1 MLTLRGKG
9 KSLKNLATVAVP
21 HTKQLSPSPIGAPK
35 TLGPSSV
42 EESELL
48 RQLDL
53 SRMPRHVAVIMDGNG
68 RWAQRRH
75 LPRIAGHRYGTK
87 TARTTIETCA
97 RLNIEALTLYAFSV
111 ENWRRPKVETDFLMQ
126 LLREYIRKEMPLIQ
140 RNNIRMR
147 FLGRIDELPL
157 GVQKDVRQATEQTAA
172 NTGMCLCIAFNYGGR
187 AEIVDAMNAILAQRA
202 GNGINGH
209 EAGGH
214 AANGHATTRR
224 NGHVSAKEKNG
235 DAGEHAHLDSNGH
248 FQRITEDEVSSYLY
262 TEGLPDPDLLIR
274 TSGEMRVSNFLL
286 WQIAYAE
293 MYVSETLWPDFN
305 RARLLEALV
314 EFQKRDRRYGGLQQ
328 PNSPARSDEASL
340 ADSPHA
346 AGK

>member
-1 MLTLRGKG
+1 
-9 KSLKNLATVAVP
+9 VP
-21 HTKQLSPSPIGAPK
+21 HTKQLSPSPASAPK
-35 TLGPSSV
+35 TLGPLSV

-48 RQLDL
+48 QQLDL

-147 FLGRIDELPL
+147 FLGRIDELPP

-202 GNGINGH
+202 GNGTNGH
-209 EAGGH
+209 I
-214 AANGHATTRR
+214 ANGHVAKR
-224 NGHVSAKEKNG
+224 NRHVSANNGNG
-235 DAGEHAHLDSNGH
+235 DKEQYKQGDSDGR
-248 FQRITEDEVSSYLY
+248 FDRITEDEVSSYLY

-314 EFQKRDRRYGGLQQ
+314 EFQKRERRYGGLRQ
-328 PNSPARSDEASL
+328 PDSSANSEVDSL

>member
-1 MLTLRGKG
+1 M
-9 KSLKNLATVAVP
+9 
-21 HTKQLSPSPIGAPK
+21 
-35 TLGPSSV
+35 SV
-42 EESELL
+42 EESGLL
-48 RQLDL
+48 KQLDL
-53 SRMPRHVAVIMDGNG
+53 TRLPRHVAVIMDGNG

-147 FLGRIDELPL
+147 FLGRIVELPEA
-157 GVQKDVRQATEQTAA
+157 VQKDVREATERTAA
-172 NTGMCLCIAFNYGGR
+172 NTGMCLCIALNYGGR
-187 AEIVDAMNAILAQRA
+187 AELVDAMNAILAQRKGSNGHGGVQ
-202 GNGINGH
+202 GNGRGGHGDH
-209 EAGGH
+209 EAPVG
-214 AANGHATTRR
+214 NGHA
-224 NGHVSAKEKNG
+224 NGNG
-235 DAGEHAHLDSNGH
+235 SLE
-248 FQRITEDEVSSYLY
+248 RITEEQLSTYLY

-293 MYVSETLWPDFN
+293 MFVTETLWPDFN
-305 RARLLEALV
+305 RARLLEALI
-314 EFQKRDRRYGGLQQ
+314 EFQKRERRYGGI
-328 PNSPARSDEASL
+328 REASAL
-340 ADSPHA
+340 ADAPRA

>member
-9 KSLKNLATVAVP
+9 KSPRNLATVAVP
-21 HTKQLSPSPIGAPK
+21 HTKQLSPSTIAAPK
-35 TLGPSSV
+35 TLGPLSV

-48 RQLDL
+48 RQLDP

-147 FLGRIDELPL
+147 FLGRIDELPP

-202 GNGINGH
+202 GNGN
-209 EAGGH
+209 GH
-214 AANGHATTRR
+214 AANGSNGHGTMKR
-224 NGHVSAKEKNG
+224 NGHVSVNHTNG
-235 DAGEHAHLDSNGH
+235 DANQHNRTDSNGH

-314 EFQKRDRRYGGLQQ
+314 EFQKRDRRYGGLRQ
-328 PNSPARSDEASL
+328 PNSSPNSEDPAL

>member
-1 MLTLRGKG
+1 LRGKG
-9 KSLKNLATVAVP
+9 KSLENLATVAVP
-21 HTKQLSPSPIGAPK
+21 HTKQLSPSTIGAPK
-35 TLGPSSV
+35 TLGPLSV

-187 AEIVDAMNAILAQRA
+187 AEIVDAMNAILAQRV
-202 GNGINGH
+202 GNGTNGH

-214 AANGHATTRR
+214 ATNGHAATRR
-224 NGHVSAKEKNG
+224 NGHVPAKQKNG
-235 DAGEHAHLDSNGH
+235 EAGEHPRIDSNGH

-314 EFQKRDRRYGGLQQ
+314 EFQKRDRRYGGLNH
-328 PNSPARSDEASL
+328 PNSPANSGADAL

>member
-9 KSLKNLATVAVP
+9 KSPKNLATVAVP
-21 HTKQLSPSPIGAPK
+21 HTKQLSSSPVDAPK
-35 TLGPSSV
+35 TLGPLSV

-157 GVQKDVRQATEQTAA
+157 GVQKDVRQATEQTAG

-187 AEIVDAMNAILAQRA
+187 AEIVDAMNAILAQRS
-202 GNGINGH
+202 GNGSNS
-209 EAGGH
+209 H
-214 AANGHATTRR
+214 AANGHAVAKRH
-224 NGHVSAKEKNG
+224 GHVSASHRNAIHSDTAEQ
-235 DAGEHAHLDSNGH
+235 HAHAAGNGH

-314 EFQKRDRRYGGLQQ
+314 EFQKRDRRYGGLNQ
-328 PNSPARSDEASL
+328 PNSPANTGVDAL

>member
-1 MLTLRGKG
+1 
-9 KSLKNLATVAVP
+9 VD
-21 HTKQLSPSPIGAPK
+21 
-35 TLGPSSV
+35 
-42 EESELL
+42 ESKLL
-48 RQLDL
+48 QQLDL
-53 SRMPRHVAVIMDGNG
+53 GRMPRHVAVIMDGNG

-147 FLGRIDELPL
+147 FLGRIDELPP

-202 GNGINGH
+202 GNGTNGR
-209 EAGGH
+209 ATNVH
-214 AANGHATTRR
+214 AATKHNGYIYARAGDYGDVNRSNEDAEQHKHAD
-224 NGHVSAKEKNG
+224 G
-235 DAGEHAHLDSNGH
+235 NGH
-248 FQRITEDEVSSYLY
+248 FERITEDEVSSYLY

-314 EFQKRDRRYGGLQQ
+314 EFQKRERRYGGLHQ
-328 PNSPARSDEASL
+328 PNSSANSEDTSL
-340 ADSPHA
+340 TDSPQA

>member
-1 MLTLRGKG
+1 M
-9 KSLKNLATVAVP
+9 
-21 HTKQLSPSPIGAPK
+21 
-35 TLGPSSV
+35 SV

-48 RQLDL
+48 KKLDL
-53 SRMPRHVAVIMDGNG
+53 SRLPRHVAVIMDGNG

-111 ENWRRPKVETDFLMQ
+111 ENWRRPKAETDFLMQ

-147 FLGRIDELPL
+147 FLGRIEELPP
-157 GVQKDVRQATEQTAA
+157 GVQKDAREATERTNS
-172 NTGMCLCIAFNYGGR
+172 NTGMWLCIALNYGGR
-187 AEIVDAMNAILAQRA
+187 AEIVDALNAILAARQA
-202 GNGINGH
+202 NGQGAN
-209 EAGGH
+209 GH
-214 AANGHATTRR
+214 AANGHSAHEGNGNSPGASGVQAPDSQIVST
-224 NGHVSAKEKNG
+224 NGHARLE
-235 DAGEHAHLDSNGH
+235 
-248 FQRITEDEVSSYLY
+248 RITEDQLSAYLY

-293 MYVSETLWPDFN
+293 MFVTETLWPDFN
-305 RARLLEALV
+305 RARLLEALID
-314 EFQKRDRRYGGLQQ
+314 FQKRERRYGGIHSSSSDSSAG
-328 PNSPARSDEASL
+328 NSHALS
-340 ADSPHA
+340 SPRA